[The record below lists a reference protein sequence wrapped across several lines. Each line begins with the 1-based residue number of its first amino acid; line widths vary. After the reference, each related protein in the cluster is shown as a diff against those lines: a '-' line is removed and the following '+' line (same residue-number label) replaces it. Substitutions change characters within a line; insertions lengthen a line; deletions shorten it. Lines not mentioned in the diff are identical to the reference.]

1 MHDGQAL
8 KAQVLIQDTLWR
20 QHIRFVVGETLI
32 VPAPFVGGA
41 QKADLAIGG
50 NQDEVFERVAFFLT
64 TEVEAL
70 FVWVAGSVD
79 GAFGAIMEKRD
90 GSSGA
95 DSGAASSSVSLS
107 AAERWGRC
115 PARANA

>member
-8 KAQVLIQDTLWR
+8 KAQVLIQETIWR

-32 VPAPFVGGA
+32 VPAPFVRGA

-50 NQDEVFERVAFFLT
+50 NQDKVFERVAFFLAP
-64 TEVEAL
+64 EVEAL
-70 FVWVAGSVD
+70 FVRVTGSVD

-95 DSGAASSSVSLS
+95 DRGAAHSGVSPS
-107 AAERWGRC
+107 AAARWGRC
-115 PARANA
+115 PASANA